1 MKRIVLAFSKETTA
15 EKIKRMLDG
24 SGFEVCL
31 ICRSAAELAR
41 SVSDL
46 DDILIIMGYKL
57 PDGVVDDVYDTLR
70 EGQLLMSIVK
80 DEQRYLIQNEEIFT
94 VSLPVNREQIIS
106 SIEVLTGHIERGS
119 KKSQRTPEEDKIIDS
134 AKLYLMEKYRMTE
147 SQAQRFIQ
155 KRSMDTGAKFIDT
168 AKLILNI

>member
-1 MKRIVLAFSKETTA
+1 
-15 EKIKRMLDG
+15 MLDT

-31 ICRSAAELAR
+31 ICRSVAELMR
-41 SVSDL
+41 SIGDL

-57 PDGVVDDVYDTLR
+57 PDGVVDDVYDALR
-70 EGQLLMSIVK
+70 EGQLLMSIIK

-106 SIEVLTGHIERGS
+106 SIEVLAGHIEHRY
-119 KKSQRTPEEDKIIDS
+119 KKSGRTPEEDKIIEN

-147 SQAQRFIQ
+147 SQAHRFIQ